1 MNETTTKAVLNEST
15 LTAIAEA
22 IRQKSSSSAALKPG
36 EMAEAIKNIKSGGG
50 DDVYRCFITDE
61 WPAELA
67 YDGGAD
73 KVAPRIRAFYHIM
86 KISPKIIIKNA
97 GSLIPQGCFESWS
110 SSPNQSSQ
118 LETVEWTDA
127 KIINEAAFQ
136 KCYSLKRLIC
146 DGLEKINS
154 NVFNGDKALI
164 DFGDT
169 SNVTYIG
176 IQAFMACT
184 ALTSLSLPAVK
195 SLGRSAFSG
204 CTGLTKVDIGEKF
217 ATIDGGVFYGC
228 SHLETLILRNPS
240 AVVKLSYVAALNNSG
255 ISSKTGYVYVP
266 SALLSYYK
274 TATNW
279 VSFASQLRAIEDYP
293 EICS

>member
-1 MNETTTKAVLNEST
+1 MNETTKAVLNEST

-36 EMAEAIKNIKSGGG
+36 EMAEAIKNIKGGG
-50 DDVYRCFITDE
+50 DDIYRCFITDE
-61 WPAELA
+61 WPDVLE

-73 KVAPRIRAFYHIM
+73 KLTPRIRAFYHVV
-86 KISPKIIIKNA
+86 KISPKIIMKNA
-97 GSLIPQGCFESWS
+97 GSLIPQMCFESWS
-110 SSPNQSSQ
+110 SSPNQASQ
-118 LETVEWTDA
+118 LETVEWQDA
-127 KIINEAAFQ
+127 KIANEAAFQ

-169 SNVTYIG
+169 SNITYIG

-184 ALTSLSLPAVK
+184 ALTSLKLPSVT

-204 CTGLTKVDIGEKF
+204 CTGLAKIDIGEKF
-217 ATIDGGVFYGC
+217 STIDGGVFYGC
-228 SHLETLILRNPS
+228 SHLETLILRKPS
-240 AVVKLSYVAALNNSG
+240 SVVKLSYVAALNNSG
-255 ISSKTGYVYVP
+255 IASKKGYVYVP
-266 SALLSYYK
+266 AALLESYK

>member
-1 MNETTTKAVLNEST
+1 MNETTKAVLNEST

-22 IRQKSSSSAALKPG
+22 IRQKSSSLAALKPS
-36 EMAEAIKNIKSGGG
+36 EMPEAIKNIKGGG
-50 DDVYRCFITDE
+50 DDIYRCFITDE
-61 WPAELA
+61 WPDVLE

-73 KVAPRIRAFYHIM
+73 KPTPRIRAFYHVV
-86 KISPKIIIKNA
+86 KISPKIIMKNA
-97 GSLIPQGCFESWS
+97 GSLIPQMCFESWS
-110 SSPNQSSQ
+110 SSPNQASQ
-118 LETVEWTDA
+118 LETVEWQDA
-127 KIINEAAFQ
+127 KIANEAAFQ

-169 SNVTYIG
+169 SNITYIG

-184 ALTSLSLPAVK
+184 ALTSLKLPSVT

-204 CTGLTKVDIGEKF
+204 CTGLAKIDIGEKF
-217 ATIDGGVFYGC
+217 STIDGGVFYGC
-228 SHLETLILRNPS
+228 SHLETLILRKPS
-240 AVVKLSYVAALNNSG
+240 SVVKLSYVAALNNSG
-255 ISSKTGYVYVP
+255 IASKKGYVYVP
-266 SALLSYYK
+266 AALLESYK

>member
-1 MNETTTKAVLNEST
+1 MSTTKAVLNEST

-22 IRQKSSSSAALKPG
+22 IREKSSSTAALKPS
-36 EMAEAIKNIKSGGG
+36 EMPEAIKNIKSGGG

-61 WPAELA
+61 WPAELI

-73 KVAPRIRAFYHIM
+73 KVTPRIRAFYHVM
-86 KISPKIIIKNA
+86 KISPKIIMKNA

-110 SSPNQSSQ
+110 SSPNQASQ

-136 KCYSLKRLIC
+136 KCYSLKNLIC

-169 SNVTYIG
+169 SGITYIG
-176 IQAFMACT
+176 IQAFMACS
-184 ALTSLSLPAVK
+184 ALTSLRLPAVK

-204 CTGLTKVDIGEKF
+204 CTGLIKIDIGEKF
-217 ATIDGGVFYGC
+217 STIDGGVFYGC
-228 SHLETLILRNPS
+228 SHLETLILRNSS

-255 ISSKTGYVYVP
+255 IASKTGYVYVP
-266 SALLSYYK
+266 SNLLDRYK

-279 VSFASQLRAIEDYP
+279 VSFATQLRAIEDYP

>member
-1 MNETTTKAVLNEST
+1 MNETTKAVLNEST

-22 IRQKSSSSAALKPG
+22 IRQKSSSLAALKPS
-36 EMAEAIKNIKSGGG
+36 EMPEAIKNIKGGG
-50 DDVYRCFITDE
+50 DDIYRCFITDE
-61 WPAELA
+61 WPDVLE

-73 KVAPRIRAFYHIM
+73 KLTPRIRAFYHVV
-86 KISPKIIIKNA
+86 KISPKIIMKNA
-97 GSLIPQGCFESWS
+97 GSLIPQMCFESWS
-110 SSPNQSSQ
+110 SSPNQASQ
-118 LETVEWTDA
+118 LETVEWQDA
-127 KIINEAAFQ
+127 KIANEAAFQ

-169 SNVTYIG
+169 SNITYIG
-176 IQAFMACT
+176 TQAFMACT
-184 ALTSLSLPAVK
+184 ALTSLKLPSVT

-204 CTGLTKVDIGEKF
+204 CTGLAKIDIGEKF
-217 ATIDGGVFYGC
+217 STIDGGVFYGC
-228 SHLETLILRNPS
+228 SHLETLILRKPS
-240 AVVKLSYVAALNNSG
+240 SVVKLSYVAALNNSG
-255 ISSKTGYVYVP
+255 IASKKGYVYVP
-266 SALLSYYK
+266 AALLESYK

>member
-50 DDVYRCFITDE
+50 EDAYRCFITDE
-61 WPAELA
+61 WPDVLE
-67 YDGGAD
+67 YDGGTEQLT
-73 KVAPRIRAFYHIM
+73 PRIRAFYHVM
-86 KISPKIIIKNA
+86 KMSQKIVMNNA

-110 SSPNQSSQ
+110 SSPNKSSL
-118 LETVEWTDA
+118 LETVEWPDA
-127 KIINEAAFQ
+127 KVINEAAFQ

-146 DGLEKINS
+146 GGLEKINS

-176 IQAFMACT
+176 IQAFMACI
-184 ALTSLSLPAVK
+184 ALTSLKLPSVT

-204 CTGLTKVDIGEKF
+204 CTGLTKIDIGEKF

-255 ISSKTGYVYVP
+255 IASKKGYVYVP
-266 SALLSYYK
+266 AALLESYK

-279 VSFASQLRAIEDYP
+279 VSFASQLRSIEDYP

>member
-1 MNETTTKAVLNEST
+1 MSTTKAVLNEST

-36 EMAEAIKNIKSGGG
+36 EMAEAIKDIKSGG

-61 WPAELA
+61 WPDVLE

-73 KVAPRIRAFYHIM
+73 KVAPRIRTFYHVI
-86 KISPKIIIKNA
+86 KISPKIIMKNA
-97 GSLIPQGCFESWS
+97 GSLIPQMCFESWS
-110 SSPNQSSQ
+110 SSPNQASQ
-118 LETVEWTDA
+118 LETVEWQDA

-146 DGLEKINS
+146 GGLEKINS

-164 DFGDT
+164 DFGNT
-169 SNVTYIG
+169 SGITYIG

-184 ALTSLSLPAVK
+184 SLTSLKLPAVT

-204 CTGLTKVDIGEKF
+204 CTGLTKIDIGEKF
-217 ATIDGGVFYGC
+217 STIDGGVFYGC
-228 SHLETLILRNPS
+228 SHLKTLILRKPS
-240 AVVKLSYVAALNNSG
+240 SVVKLSYVAALNNSG
-255 ISSKTGYVYVP
+255 IASKKGYVYVP
-266 SALLSYYK
+266 SALLDSYK

-279 VSFASQLRAIEDYP
+279 VSFATQLRAIEDYP

>member
-1 MNETTTKAVLNEST
+1 MNETTKAVLNEST

-22 IRQKSSSSAALKPG
+22 IREKSSSSAALRPG
-36 EMAEAIKNIKSGGG
+36 EMAEAIANIKGGG
-50 DDVYRCFITDE
+50 DDIYRCFITDE
-61 WPAELA
+61 WPAELT
-67 YDGGAD
+67 YDGGMD
-73 KVAPRIRAFYHIM
+73 KLTPRIRTFYHVM
-86 KISPKIIIKNA
+86 KISPKIIMKNA

-136 KCYSLKRLIC
+136 KCYSLKRLAC

-169 SNVTYIG
+169 SGITYIG
-176 IQAFMACT
+176 IQAFMACS
-184 ALTSLSLPAVK
+184 ALTSLRLPAVK

-204 CTGLTKVDIGEKF
+204 CTGLTRIDIGEKF
-217 ATIDGGVFYGC
+217 STIDGGVFYGC
-228 SHLETLILRNPS
+228 FHLETLILRNPS
-240 AVVKLSYVAALNNSG
+240 TVVKLSYVAALNNSG
-255 ISSKTGYVYVP
+255 IASKTGYVYVP
-266 SALLSYYK
+266 AALLESYK

-279 VSFASQLRAIEDYP
+279 VSFATQIRAIEDYP

>member
-1 MNETTTKAVLNEST
+1 MNETTKAVLNEST

-22 IRQKSSSSAALKPG
+22 IRQKSSSSAALRPS
-36 EMAEAIKNIKSGGG
+36 EMPEAIASIKGGG
-50 DDVYRCFITDE
+50 DDIYRCFITDE
-61 WPAELA
+61 WPAELT

-73 KVAPRIRAFYHIM
+73 QVTPRIRAFYHVM
-86 KISPKIIIKNA
+86 KISPKIIMKNA

-110 SSPNQSSQ
+110 SSPNQSSL
-118 LETVEWTDA
+118 LETVEWPDA
-127 KIINEAAFQ
+127 KVINEAAFQ

-154 NVFNGDKALI
+154 NVFNGDKALT
-164 DFGDT
+164 DFGDA
-169 SNVTYIG
+169 SGITYIG
-176 IQAFMACT
+176 IQAFMACA
-184 ALTSLSLPAVK
+184 ALTSLKLSSVT

-204 CTGLTKVDIGEKF
+204 CTGLAKIDIGEKF
-217 ATIDGGVFYGC
+217 STIDGGVFYGC

-240 AVVKLSYVAALNNSG
+240 VVVKLSYVAALNNSG
-255 ISSKTGYVYVP
+255 IASKKGYVYVP
-266 SALLSYYK
+266 AALLESYK

-279 VSFASQLRAIEDYP
+279 VSFASQLRSIEDYP

>member
-1 MNETTTKAVLNEST
+1 MNETTKAVLNEST

-22 IRQKSSSSAALKPG
+22 IRQKSSSLAALKPS
-36 EMAEAIKNIKSGGG
+36 EMPEAIKNIKGGG
-50 DDVYRCFITDE
+50 DDIYRCFITDE
-61 WPAELA
+61 WPDVLE

-73 KVAPRIRAFYHIM
+73 KLTPRIRAFYHVV
-86 KISPKIIIKNA
+86 KISPKIIMKNA
-97 GSLIPQGCFESWS
+97 GSLIPQMCFESWS
-110 SSPNQSSQ
+110 SSPNQASQ
-118 LETVEWTDA
+118 LETVEWQDA
-127 KIINEAAFQ
+127 KIANEAAFQ

-169 SNVTYIG
+169 SNITYIG

-184 ALTSLSLPAVK
+184 ALTSLKLPSVT

-204 CTGLTKVDIGEKF
+204 CTGLAKIDIGEKF
-217 ATIDGGVFYGC
+217 STIDGGVFYGC
-228 SHLETLILRNPS
+228 SHLETLILRKPS
-240 AVVKLSYVAALNNSG
+240 SVVKLSYVAALNNSG
-255 ISSKTGYVYVP
+255 IASKKGYVYVP
-266 SALLSYYK
+266 AALLESYK

>member
-1 MNETTTKAVLNEST
+1 MNETTKAVLSEST

-22 IRQKSSSSAALKPG
+22 IRQKSSSSAALKPS
-36 EMAEAIKNIKSGGG
+36 EMPEAIKNIKSGGG
-50 DDVYRCFITDE
+50 EDAYRCFITDE
-61 WPAELA
+61 WPDVLE
-67 YDGGAD
+67 YDGGTEQLT
-73 KVAPRIRAFYHIM
+73 PRIRAFYHVM
-86 KISPKIIIKNA
+86 KMSQKIVMKNA

-110 SSPNQSSQ
+110 SSPNKSSQ

-154 NVFNGDKALI
+154 NVFNGDKALT
-164 DFGDT
+164 DFGDA
-169 SNVTYIG
+169 SGITYIG
-176 IQAFMACT
+176 IQAFMACA
-184 ALTSLSLPAVK
+184 ALTSLKLPSVT

-204 CTGLTKVDIGEKF
+204 CTGLAKIDIGEKF
-217 ATIDGGVFYGC
+217 STIDGGVFYGC

-240 AVVKLSYVAALNNSG
+240 VVVKLSYVAALNNSG
-255 ISSKTGYVYVP
+255 IASKKGYVYVP
-266 SALLSYYK
+266 AALLESYK

-279 VSFASQLRAIEDYP
+279 VSFASQLRSIEDYP

>member
-1 MNETTTKAVLNEST
+1 MSETTTKAVLNEST

-22 IRQKSSSSAALKPG
+22 IREKSSSTAALKPG
-36 EMAEAIKNIKSGGG
+36 EMAEAIKAIKGGG
-50 DDVYRCFITDE
+50 DDIYRCFITDE
-61 WPAELA
+61 WPAELI
-67 YDGGAD
+67 YDGGAE
-73 KVAPRIRAFYHIM
+73 KVTPRIRAFYHVM
-86 KISPKIIIKNA
+86 KMSPKIVMKNA

-118 LETVEWTDA
+118 LETVEWPEA
-127 KIINEAAFQ
+127 KVINEAAFQ
-136 KCYSLKRLIC
+136 KCYSLKNLIC

-169 SNVTYIG
+169 SGITYIG

-184 ALTSLSLPAVK
+184 ALTSLKLPAVT
-195 SLGRSAFSG
+195 SLGRSVFSG
-204 CTGLTKVDIGEKF
+204 CTGLTKIDIGEKF

-228 SHLETLILRNPS
+228 SNLETLILRNSS
-240 AVVKLSYVAALNNSG
+240 AVVKLAYVAALNNSG
-255 ISSKTGYVYVP
+255 IASKKGYVYVP
-266 SALLSYYK
+266 AALLDSYK

-279 VSFASQLRAIEDYP
+279 VSFATQLRAIEDYP

>member
-1 MNETTTKAVLNEST
+1 MNETTKAVLNEST

-36 EMAEAIKNIKSGGG
+36 EMAEAIKNIKGGGG
-50 DDVYRCFITDE
+50 DIYRCFITDE
-61 WPAELA
+61 WPDVLE

-73 KVAPRIRAFYHIM
+73 KVAPRIRAFYHVM
-86 KISPKIIIKNA
+86 KMSPKIIMKNA
-97 GSLIPQGCFESWS
+97 GSLIPQMCFESWS

-118 LETVEWTDA
+118 LETVEWPDA
-127 KIINEAAFQ
+127 KVINEAAFQ
-136 KCYSLKRLIC
+136 KCYSLKRLVC

-154 NVFNGDKALI
+154 NAFNGDKALI
-164 DFGDT
+164 VFGDT
-169 SNVTYIG
+169 SGITYIG

-184 ALTSLSLPAVK
+184 SLTSLSLPAVT

-217 ATIDGGVFYGC
+217 ATIDGGVFYSC

-255 ISSKTGYVYVP
+255 IASKKGYVYVP
-266 SALLSYYK
+266 AALLNSYK

>member
-15 LTAIAEA
+15 LTVIAKT
-22 IRQKSSSSAALKPG
+22 IRQKSSSTAALKPG
-36 EMAEAIKNIKSGGG
+36 EMAEAIANIKGGG

-61 WPAELA
+61 WPDVLE
-67 YDGGAD
+67 YDGGTEQLT
-73 KVAPRIRAFYHIM
+73 PRIRAFYHVM
-86 KISPKIIIKNA
+86 KISPKIIMKNA

-110 SSPNQSSQ
+110 SSPNQASQ

-136 KCYSLKRLIC
+136 KCYSLKRLVC
-146 DGLEKINS
+146 AGLEKINS
-154 NVFNGDKALI
+154 NAFNGDKALI

-184 ALTSLSLPAVK
+184 ALTSLSLLAVK
-195 SLGRSAFSG
+195 SLGRSVFSG
-204 CTGLTKVDIGEKF
+204 CTGLIKIDIGEKF

-240 AVVKLSYVAALNNSG
+240 TVVKLSYVAALNNSG
-255 ISSKTGYVYVP
+255 IASKTGYVYVP
-266 SALLSYYK
+266 SALLSSYK

-293 EICS
+293 DICS

>member
-1 MNETTTKAVLNEST
+1 MNETTKAVLNEST

-36 EMAEAIKNIKSGGG
+36 EMAEAIKNIKGGG
-50 DDVYRCFITDE
+50 DDIYRCFITDE
-61 WPAELA
+61 WPDVLE

-73 KVAPRIRAFYHIM
+73 KPTPRIRAFYHVV
-86 KISPKIIIKNA
+86 KISPKIIMKNA
-97 GSLIPQGCFESWS
+97 GSLIPQMCFESWS
-110 SSPNQSSQ
+110 SSPNQASQ
-118 LETVEWTDA
+118 LETVEWQDA
-127 KIINEAAFQ
+127 KIANEAAFQ

-169 SNVTYIG
+169 SNITYIG

-184 ALTSLSLPAVK
+184 ALTSLKLPSVT

-204 CTGLTKVDIGEKF
+204 CTGLAKIDIGEKF
-217 ATIDGGVFYGC
+217 STIDGGVFYGC
-228 SHLETLILRNPS
+228 SHLETLILRKPS
-240 AVVKLSYVAALNNSG
+240 SVVKLSYVAALNNSG
-255 ISSKTGYVYVP
+255 IASKKGYVYVP
-266 SALLSYYK
+266 AALLESYK

>member
-15 LTAIAEA
+15 LTAIAET
-22 IRQKSSSSAALKPG
+22 IRQKSSSTAALKPG
-36 EMAEAIKNIKSGGG
+36 EMAEAIANIKGGG

-61 WPAELA
+61 WPDVLE
-67 YDGGAD
+67 YDGGTEQLT
-73 KVAPRIRAFYHIM
+73 PRIRAFYHVM
-86 KISPKIIIKNA
+86 KISPKIIMKNA

-110 SSPNQSSQ
+110 SSPNQASQ

-136 KCYSLKRLIC
+136 KCYSLKRLVC
-146 DGLEKINS
+146 AGLEKINS
-154 NVFNGDKALI
+154 NAFNGDKALI

-184 ALTSLSLPAVK
+184 ALTSLSLLAVK
-195 SLGRSAFSG
+195 SLGRSVFSG
-204 CTGLTKVDIGEKF
+204 CTGLIKIDIGEKF

-240 AVVKLSYVAALNNSG
+240 TVVKLSYVAALNNSG
-255 ISSKTGYVYVP
+255 IASKTGYVYVP
-266 SALLSYYK
+266 SALLSSYK
-274 TATNW
+274 TVTNW

-293 EICS
+293 DICS